1 MYLLLLYVA
10 GVVSEQGEFANCHG
24 FKPTVTPRGGD
35 DTFQVDLDGVECKV
49 AWISHE
55 RNPDTLQS
63 TLKDN
68 DFVLTDSLKTVP
80 FAARNGQVIFL
91 EKLHPMPRIGNEAL
105 DAILAAKD
113 NLLSILLPR
122 DTSSSW
128 EDETTSL
135 LAQQAVDLLPQH
147 TFIDDG
153 LGSTLERAFRKYRF
167 TLIVDDELHTL
178 SQALVHAIAWGSIPF
193 FNGFSFMLAMLP
205 RVVLPWNRSS
215 FRLDQFLSIVPEI
228 NHEIGP
234 IWQQHRLLNDQLFYR
249 YAYDFD
255 RAFRHFSC
263 TLCSSVRDSRLVEE
277 QADSLLLFVGV
288 YSAQDNFAKRA
299 VIRRT
304 WGRVFQLYGHVK
316 FFLGRP
322 DERFATQVRAEI
334 QKHQDMVLLDV
345 PEGYQWNSMKG
356 LRFLEW
362 CSSNVLAQF
371 LVKVDDDVY
380 VRPLPLISLLRQRP
394 QVGYVWG
401 YFDYFSPVPRE
412 EGHAFYNSED
422 FYPFDAFPPYARG
435 LLRALSMDVVHGLAS
450 LSHGI
455 RVIAGDDPSF
465 GVHLRYLRDETGLVA
480 RLTLDDRDSYRV
492 FAMEPSCNP
501 SLWSHVTHRS
511 WVIHH
516 VTPQQI
522 QCIWDVD
529 VEAGIY
535 EDREALLHVGAA
547 YQHHAEVDA
556 KFATNP
562 DLQELSPLVSLQE
575 LCSCLENGPYAA
587 ELSQRKDKINASR
600 TFMMWGHP
608 SLLDQEDEP

>member
-1 MYLLLLYVA
+1 MRTCDDQKTECWIKPMHFNAFHPKSPWHKLESCWSDLKTPAARRLTGLSGSMYLLLLYVA

-113 NLLSILLPR
+113 NL
-122 DTSSSW
+122 
-128 EDETTSL
+128 
-135 LAQQAVDLLPQH
+135 
-147 TFIDDG
+147 
-153 LGSTLERAFRKYRF
+153 
-167 TLIVDDELHTL
+167 
-178 SQALVHAIAWGSIPF
+178 
-193 FNGFSFMLAMLP
+193 
-205 RVVLPWNRSS
+205 
-215 FRLDQFLSIVPEI
+215 
-228 NHEIGP
+228 IGP

-562 DLQELSPLVSLQE
+562 DLSPLVSLQE

-600 TFMMWGHP
+600 TDEWG
-608 SLLDQEDEP
+608 SI